1 MILVEMTVLQKQ
13 LINLQVF
20 NQSFLLKY
28 FKNGYLRQITV
39 FVFGGYIFKDTLR
52 GLDLFFF

>member
-1 MILVEMTVLQKQ
+1 MILEETTVLQKQ

-39 FVFGGYIFKDTLR
+39 FVFGAIFSMIH
-52 GLDLFFF
+52 

>member
-13 LINLQVF
+13 LTDLPVF

-28 FKNGYLRQITV
+28 FETV
-39 FVFGGYIFKDTLR
+39 I
-52 GLDLFFF
+52 